1 MPPSF
6 AETRKFQ
13 AETTELLELVVHSL
27 YSNKQIF
34 LRELVSNAS
43 DAIDRRRFEALTRP
57 ELAPEGEPGIRL
69 KPEVVDG
76 VRTLVVEDDGIG
88 MTRQEVIENLGT
100 IAHSG
105 TKAAAARLKE
115 AGARGGSDG
124 SADRGAEGPLMDL
137 PTLIGQF
144 GVGFYSAFIVAEE
157 VTVVTRRAGETAATR
172 WQSKGKGEYTLGD
185 ATRETAGTTVTLR
198 LRDVDAEAGLVDF
211 TDKALLA
218 GLVKKTSDFVR
229 YPITVGDDTTPV
241 NSRKALWHKKK
252 GEATADELGEL
263 YKHLSH
269 DYEAPLEHYEVHAE
283 GAVAY
288 DALLFVPKRAPWSYW
303 RDPQKGGLALYVKSV
318 KVLDDCA
325 ELLPRSLRFV
335 RGVVD
340 SPDLPLN
347 VSRELLQQ
355 DRQLKVIKK
364 GVTKKVLDGLA
375 SLLERDRA
383 GYEGFWRELGRSL
396 KEGIAVEHDEHQR
409 LGKLFLFESTALEAG
424 KLTTLDEAVAR
435 MKPDQDALYYLTG
448 ESRRAAETSPHL
460 EAFKA
465 KGIEVLFLT
474 DPVDEFLVQELPTW
488 NEKPLKSIASGEIAL
503 GSEDER
509 KQAAEALKAAETDF
523 GALLAW
529 LPGALDGAIQD
540 ARLSSRLTSS
550 PACLVV
556 PEGGASA
563 NLERLFKRAP
573 GGMGMPRAPRTL
585 ELNPEHALVKAMRAR
600 HGKDIADPV
609 LLDQAHVLLG
619 IATLAEGSPIEDVA
633 AFNAR
638 LVSLATAVG

>member
-1 MPPSF
+1 MPPSLP
-6 AETRKFQ
+6 ETRKFQ

-69 KPEVVDG
+69 RPAVEDG
-76 VRTLVVEDDGIG
+76 VRTLTIEDDGIG
-88 MTRQEVIENLGT
+88 MTRSEVIENLGT

-115 AGARGGSDG
+115 AGA
-124 SADRGAEGPLMDL
+124 AEL
-137 PTLIGQF
+137 PSLIGQF
-144 GVGFYSAFIVAEE
+144 GVGFYSAFIVADE
-157 VTVVTRRAGETAATR
+157 VTVVTRRAGEPAATR
-172 WQSKGKGEYTLGD
+172 WQSRGKGEYTVGD

-229 YPITVGDDTTPV
+229 YPITVGDDRAPV

-252 GEATADELGEL
+252 GEATAEELAEL

-269 DYEAPLEHYEVHAE
+269 DWEAPLEHYEVHAE

-375 SLLERDRA
+375 GLLERDRA

-424 KLTTLDEAVAR
+424 QLTTLDEAVAR
-435 MKPDQDALYYLTG
+435 MKPGQDALYYLTG

-488 NEKPLKSIASGEIAL
+488 NEKPLKSIASGEVAL

-509 KQAAEALKAAETDF
+509 KQAADALKAAETDF

-529 LPGALDGAIQD
+529 LPGALDGAIKD

-556 PEGGASA
+556 PEGASA
-563 NLERLFKRAP
+563 NLERLMKRAP
-573 GGMGMPRAPRTL
+573 GGLGLPPTPRTL

-600 HGKDIADPV
+600 HAKDLADPV

-619 IATLAEGSPIEDVA
+619 MATLAEGSPIEDVA